1 MKPMRQ
7 TAGDEREGGMEE
19 ANDGVAPSLV
29 LQSVAARH
37 RPEGRVAAPLCR
49 QLFAAAWLDRR
60 PTVTA
65 ARSFVGGA
73 PAAAAPANRRTIHMA
88 WRHIVSC

>member
-1 MKPMRQ
+1 
-7 TAGDEREGGMEE
+7 MEE
-19 ANDGVAPSLV
+19 ANDGVAPRLV

-65 ARSFVGGA
+65 ARSFVGGREQKNNPRGVEA
-73 PAAAAPANRRTIHMA
+73 YSIMLTYLSWMFDAALRTA
-88 WRHIVSC
+88 GARS